1 MANYTQIV
9 NYSKEQTYIVIDS
22 YIAKD
27 RHNVD
32 IEPYMNTLYENILI
46 L

>member
-27 RHNVD
+27 RHRCAQID
-32 IEPYMNTLYENILI
+32 GWLDG
-46 L
+46 